1 MDGVIYGGGNLPSI
15 ILAASEFRYVLRTKH
30 SGESKGYK
38 ISSSPFREINVKG
51 IAVFARQ
58 SAHEI
63 SRTRRIIFEPCETI
77 LDRSRWKK
85 ERVSISGDDGG
96 KGREV
101 SSVTVDPRLGVQM
114 KRGPN

>member
-1 MDGVIYGGGNLPSI
+1 MDGVVYGGGNLPSI

-30 SGESKGYK
+30 SGYK